1 MDQEPT
7 RLGVHDVDLADWRW
21 LLATLRADFA
31 VGSLGEGAE
40 FVRHLTGLVD
50 EQQTRA
56 DVRLTADR
64 VVVSLQGA
72 ASATVTERESALAEK
87 ISVVAAG
94 RGLVAAPQR
103 LQLLELALD
112 TPADAAVRPFWAAVL
127 GAEVDGD
134 DVVDP
139 AGVLPPLWFQDTDS
153 TAPDRQRFHLDITV
167 PPEVAEERIAAAV
180 DAGGTVV
187 DHNYEPAFTV
197 LADADSNRVCICTA
211 LGRD

>member
-1 MDQEPT
+1 
-7 RLGVHDVDLADWRW
+7 
-21 LLATLRADFA
+21 
-31 VGSLGEGAE
+31 
-40 FVRHLTGLVD
+40 
-50 EQQTRA
+50 
-56 DVRLTADR
+56 
-64 VVVSLQGA
+64 
-72 ASATVTERESALAEK
+72 
-87 ISVVAAG
+87 
-94 RGLVAAPQR
+94 VAAPQR

-197 LADADSNRVCICTA
+197 LADADGNRVCICTA